1 MGLCVSIRHGITDSR
16 MGIVVNIKRITCRQ
30 QSVDPRSGV
39 TRWRINAK
47 DTALLVAQEW
57 FDVSRVRGSRGVR
70 KDGTLH
76 FTTGVGYAIIDADL
90 LGGSGDG
97 RAERAAN
104 DAGFYFQR
112 A

>member
-1 MGLCVSIRHGITDSR
+1 MCVNPALILHSR
-16 MGIVVNIKRITCRQ
+16 MGIVVDVVKITCSR
-30 QSVDPRSGV
+30 QSVNPHSGV

-47 DTALLVAQEW
+47 DAALLVAQEW
-57 FDVSRVRGSRGVR
+57 FDVSGVRGSRGVR

-97 RAERAAN
+97 RAERVAN
-104 DAGFYFQR
+104 DAGFYFR
-112 A
+112 AV

>member
-1 MGLCVSIRHGITDSR
+1 
-16 MGIVVNIKRITCRQ
+16 MGIVVDVVRITCRR
-30 QSVDPRSGV
+30 QSRDPRSGV
-39 TRWRINAK
+39 TRWRISAK

-76 FTTGVGYAIIDADL
+76 FTTGLGYAIIDADL

-97 RAERAAN
+97 RAERVAN

>member
-1 MGLCVSIRHGITDSR
+1 
-16 MGIVVNIKRITCRQ
+16 MGIVVDVKRITCRR
-30 QSVDPRSGV
+30 QSVNPQSGV
-39 TRWRINAK
+39 TRWRINAR

>member
-1 MGLCVSIRHGITDSR
+1 
-16 MGIVVNIKRITCRQ
+16 MGIVVDVVKITCRQ
-30 QSVDPRSGV
+30 QSVDPQSGV
-39 TRWRINAK
+39 TRWRINAR

-76 FTTGVGYAIIDADL
+76 FTTGLGYAIIDADL

-104 DAGFYFQR
+104 DAGFYFRR

>member
-1 MGLCVSIRHGITDSR
+1 
-16 MGIVVNIKRITCRQ
+16 MGIVVDVVKITCRQ
-30 QSVDPRSGV
+30 KSVDPHSGV

-57 FDVSRVRGSRGVR
+57 FDVSSVRGSRGVR

-90 LGGSGDG
+90 LGGNGDG

>member
-1 MGLCVSIRHGITDSR
+1 
-16 MGIVVNIKRITCRQ
+16 MGIVVDVVKITCRQ
-30 QSVDPRSGV
+30 QSVNPQSGV
-39 TRWRINAK
+39 TRWRISAK

-70 KDGTLH
+70 KDGALH
-76 FTTGVGYAIIDADL
+76 FTTGVGYAIVDADL

-97 RAERAAN
+97 RAERVAN
-104 DAGFYFQR
+104 DAGFYFRR

>member
-1 MGLCVSIRHGITDSR
+1 
-16 MGIVVNIKRITCRQ
+16 MGIVVDVVKITCRQ
-30 QSVDPRSGV
+30 KSVDPQSGV

-70 KDGTLH
+70 KDGTLR
-76 FTTGVGYAIIDADL
+76 FTTGLGYAIIDADL
-90 LGGSGDG
+90 LGGNGDG

>member
-1 MGLCVSIRHGITDSR
+1 MCVNPALILDSR
-16 MGIVVNIKRITCRQ
+16 MGIVVDVVRITCKR
-30 QSVDPRSGV
+30 QSVNPHSGV

-76 FTTGVGYAIIDADL
+76 FTTGVGYAIIDKDL
-90 LGGSGDG
+90 LGGNGDG

-104 DAGFYFQR
+104 DAGFYFRR

>member
-1 MGLCVSIRHGITDSR
+1 MD
-16 MGIVVNIKRITCRQ
+16 VVKITCRQ
-30 QSVDPRSGV
+30 QSRDPQSGV
-39 TRWRINAK
+39 TRWRISAK

-70 KDGTLH
+70 KGGTLH

-90 LGGSGDG
+90 LGGNGDG

-104 DAGFYFQR
+104 DAGFYFR
-112 A
+112 AV

>member
-1 MGLCVSIRHGITDSR
+1 
-16 MGIVVNIKRITCRQ
+16 MGIVVDVVRITCRQ
-30 QSVDPRSGV
+30 QSRDPRSGV

-76 FTTGVGYAIIDADL
+76 FTTGVGYAVIDADL

-97 RAERAAN
+97 GAERAAN
-104 DAGFYFQR
+104 DAGFYFR
-112 A
+112 GA

>member
-1 MGLCVSIRHGITDSR
+1 MCVNPALILDSR
-16 MGIVVNIKRITCRQ
+16 MGIVVDVVKITCRQ
-30 QSVDPRSGV
+30 QSADPQSGV

-57 FDVSRVRGSRGVR
+57 FDVSGVRGSRGVR

-90 LGGSGDG
+90 LGGNGDG

-104 DAGFYFQR
+104 DAGFYFR
-112 A
+112 AV

>member
-16 MGIVVNIKRITCRQ
+16 MGIVVNIKRIACRQ

-76 FTTGVGYAIIDADL
+76 FTTGVGYAITDKDL
-90 LGGSGDG
+90 LGGNGDG

>member
-1 MGLCVSIRHGITDSR
+1 
-16 MGIVVNIKRITCRQ
+16 MGIVVNIKRITCRL
-30 QSVDPRSGV
+30 QSVNPQSGV

-57 FDVSRVRGSRGVR
+57 FDVSGVRGSRGVR

-90 LGGSGDG
+90 LGGNGDG
-97 RAERAAN
+97 RAERVAN
-104 DAGFYFQR
+104 DAGFYFR
-112 A
+112 SV